1 MHLRAIQFQSS
12 ALIYFLYGFLLFLN
26 CFWDKRIGPCVYTA
40 LHYCL
45 DLTPITLARSDTYMA
60 CLTIV
65 FTNRVTLSYIQ
76 IHHSE
81 FWERNC
87 ISLVALISLAWWCI
101 NRYLFYQGNK
111 DNTWPN
117 RNMYLFYFYY
127 LMDIRHWMAIL
138 PFYIH
143 GGNHTKLKKICAIY
157 LSIFLSWHCFHLFIC
172 TINAYLLSNKFP
184 LQIVSGLLPAYYI
197 PNYYINVLWLSPLF
211 RCSLLH
217 SSWVLG

>member
-1 MHLRAIQFQSS
+1 
-12 ALIYFLYGFLLFLN
+12 
-26 CFWDKRIGPCVYTA
+26 
-40 LHYCL
+40 
-45 DLTPITLARSDTYMA
+45 
-60 CLTIV
+60 
-65 FTNRVTLSYIQ
+65 
-76 IHHSE
+76 
-81 FWERNC
+81 
-87 ISLVALISLAWWCI
+87 
-101 NRYLFYQGNK
+101 
-111 DNTWPN
+111 
-117 RNMYLFYFYY
+117 MYLFYFYY

-172 TINAYLLSNKFP
+172 TINAYRLSNKFP

-217 SSWVLG
+217 SS